1 MNAVR
6 AHLWT
11 KSPAPLEYI
20 ELLCCRDIYHC
31 PPQDLPPWHI
41 IQQHLMMIGI
51 ESEVRKRNAK

>member
-1 MNAVR
+1 MR

-11 KSPAPLEYI
+11 HSPAPLEYI